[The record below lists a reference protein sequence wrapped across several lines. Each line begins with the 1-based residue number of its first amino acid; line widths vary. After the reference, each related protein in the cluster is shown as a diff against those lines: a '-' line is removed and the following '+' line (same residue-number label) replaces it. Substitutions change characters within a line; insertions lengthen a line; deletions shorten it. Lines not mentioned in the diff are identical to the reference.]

1 MSSVVGSVCRW
12 LLVVVEAAASR
23 LNIVLLRLE
32 PSDTHLVPVLELIVL
47 LDNHGDQWY
56 GP

>member
-47 LDNHGDQWY
+47 LDKSGETWY